1 MNGICAV
8 GRRALASSKN
18 IFTSFINEHN
28 SVRSKEHHT
37 HNRFSGLFT
46 VAHMKWHTFLLQNQ
60 SQEEEG
66 FDGRQHEINQIEA
79 ENQSYF
85 IAGKEDSH
93 YY

>member
-1 MNGICAV
+1 
-8 GRRALASSKN
+8 
-18 IFTSFINEHN
+18 
-28 SVRSKEHHT
+28 
-37 HNRFSGLFT
+37 
-46 VAHMKWHTFLLQNQ
+46 MKWHTFLLQNQ